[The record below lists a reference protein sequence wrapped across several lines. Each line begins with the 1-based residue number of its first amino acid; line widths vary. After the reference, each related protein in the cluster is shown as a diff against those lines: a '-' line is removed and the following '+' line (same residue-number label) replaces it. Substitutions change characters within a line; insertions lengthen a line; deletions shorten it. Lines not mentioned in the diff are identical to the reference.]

1 MKRANIFYVTISVL
15 VLFSSC
21 LAVWIHY
28 LNEGK
33 DLLNFTIS
41 IVGFCIALL
50 ALFISVRTYTS
61 IDSVNNIS
69 KMDGNIL
76 DNENYVTS
84 LPELI
89 SHFKSQDEKD
99 LDNKIF
105 ESIEYKLK
113 KESHTAV
120 HFADTLQY
128 IIDLI
133 VIFPAVFNASD
144 TDRKRYKERM
154 ESILRNIDKRRKILY
169 SISKGNSI
177 QITESIKLF
186 KAVVAYQHFVSDGN
200 FNIHAD
206 LLHVRGPILRNPVTK
221 TIYHNYLGL
230 YYNKKGMHL
239 LREFLKIESK
249 DMLSIEGLNLINT
262 KLSSL
267 TPPIREEITMYLTSA
282 CKQFDKA
289 IDISKEDVMWPG
301 FINYNK
307 SRTLYFL
314 SSLSTKD
321 NSWLDI
327 IDDAIDSR
335 SRLNRLIDEI
345 LTTNSK
351 NHTTIKNTH
360 LRQFFLYQE
369 ELARMVKLNILL
381 TEKDKNNSELPLLYR
396 GLEINK
402 IHIDDLKKSFIATS
416 CFPIIKSYQDMII
429 EKMQEKTGTPS
440 MLRK

>member
-1 MKRANIFYVTISVL
+1 MKRTNIFYATVFIL
-15 VLFSSC
+15 VLLSFC
-21 LAVWIHY
+21 FAIWIHY

-50 ALFISVRTYTS
+50 ALFIAVRTYTS

-84 LPELI
+84 LPEII
-89 SHFKSQDEKD
+89 SQFKSQGEKD
-99 LDNKIF
+99 LDRTIF
-105 ESIEYKLK
+105 DSIEYKLK

-120 HFADTLQY
+120 LFADTLQY
-128 IIDLI
+128 MIDLI
-133 VIFPAVFNASD
+133 VIFPAVFNASE
-144 TDRKRYKERM
+144 TDRGSYKQRM
-154 ESILRNIDKRRKILY
+154 NRILKNIDERREILY

-186 KAVVAYQHFVSDGN
+186 KAVVSYQNLVADGN

-239 LREFLKIESK
+239 LRQSLAIGSK
-249 DMLSIEGLNLINT
+249 DILSIDGLNSIQSKTNT
-262 KLSSL
+262 LSPQIL
-267 TPPIREEITMYLTSA
+267 EEVVMYLTSA
-282 CKQFDKA
+282 CKQFDRA
-289 IDISKEDVMWPG
+289 LDISKEDIMWPS

-314 SSLSTKD
+314 NLLSGSHD
-321 NSWLDI
+321 SWLDVMNETI
-327 IDDAIDSR
+327 NSR
-335 SRLNRLIDEI
+335 SRLNRLVDEI
-345 LTTNSK
+345 LSVSK
-351 NHTTIKNTH
+351 SGDAEVIDTH
-360 LRQFFLYQE
+360 LRTFFLYQE
-369 ELARMVKLNILL
+369 ELARLVKLNLMIS
-381 TEKDKNNSELPLLYR
+381 EKNNQPNISSIIYR
-396 GLEINK
+396 GLEISNISK
-402 IHIDDLKKSFIATS
+402 DDLEKSFVDIEE
-416 CFPIIKSYQDMII
+416 FPTIKLYQDDIIK
-429 EKMQEKTGTPS
+429 KTYMKCDS
-440 MLRK
+440 I